1 MASKSKIT
9 RQGMEAQEYLFD
21 LYDRMIGELEIPLVL
36 QKVAEVVLQDL
47 SAERA
52 TVYLI
57 DQSTRQLESAAIIGN
72 VARIIRVPIC
82 ESSLAGY
89 CALTGRS
96 FVVADAY
103 QDLSYIDPKLR
114 FDRSWDKLNDF
125 RTRDVMCAPAL
136 FKGQAVGV
144 VQVLNRTETTFDQAD
159 LSWLQNIARLIGYV
173 LYHTR
178 LLNDIITLKQVE
190 VEKAKFLRV
199 MVHELK
205 SPVATTK
212 MLADTYRQFHN
223 VHPKM
228 ETLTTKISARMGQLQ
243 ELITDL
249 LELSKVKSQEP
260 LGEITVLDLT
270 ALTQEIAL
278 EYQEQAQQ
286 KDLTMTVDVPA
297 ESVEIRFDQQGCRL
311 IVSNLISNAV
321 KYTTA
326 GLVRI
331 KLTRQDPW
339 AVLEV
344 ADSGIGIPK
353 KDIPRMFQEFF
364 RASNAKKMQIQGSGV
379 GLAGVKNLVE
389 RFGGQLELESRENE
403 GSTFTVRLALHQ
415 ANNPAKRP

>member
-159 LSWLQNIARLIGYV
+159 LSWLQNIARLIGYA